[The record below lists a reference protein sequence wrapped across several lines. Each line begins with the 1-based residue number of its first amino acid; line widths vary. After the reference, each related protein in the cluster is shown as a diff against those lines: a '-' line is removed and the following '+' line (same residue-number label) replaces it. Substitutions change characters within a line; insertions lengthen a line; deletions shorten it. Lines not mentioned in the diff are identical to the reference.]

1 MLISILAILWQS
13 FLIVTQRYDL
23 VKRAFGLL
31 WWWWGHIHPRHRFSH
46 RGRPSVFCSTM
57 WWWWRTKKPP
67 SILVFHI
74 CCQRGPRSWRISRP
88 FHFAFQEKK
97 AAEVAF
103 SSSRND
109 GRSSSL
115 EQPQKQPPKFR
126 QSARATT
133 ILCTTL
139 YYSSIQECRSSIL
152 ERAFDIMLCPE
163 LLRSCA
169 HILFQLIFSGR

>member
-1 MLISILAILWQS
+1 MKNWRKKMLITILAILWQS

-57 WWWWRTKKPP
+57 WWWWRMKKPP

-139 YYSSIQECRSSIL
+139 Y
-152 ERAFDIMLCPE
+152 
-163 LLRSCA
+163 
-169 HILFQLIFSGR
+169 